1 MNVPQIEYSLGGIG
15 TFGDLPGISNI
26 IKEILETQVKA
37 RLVWPNR
44 ILMTLPI
51 AKVRKF
57 KKNRNPA
64 LELIRPE
71 YVLHCGV

>member
-1 MNVPQIEYSLGGIG
+1 MLKPLINTFPFVSGVEFYFLNVPQIEYSLGGIG

-51 AKVRKF
+51 AKVST
-57 KKNRNPA
+57 
-64 LELIRPE
+64 
-71 YVLHCGV
+71 